1 MKTSIGI
8 RLLAVWVL
16 LGAMVNILA
25 QDGGFLPDLCEF
37 PSGTFARVAAVGA
50 KIHGNLDVTE
60 SDPVT
65 GHVKRRRQ
73 MVYFPPTEVY
83 WTRMGT
89 TYEYTDPAIVARY
102 SNPSLK
108 DGRDVVSQRT
118 TIKLYRRD
126 GSAVGYTVAA
136 FAGGAVDRILEFEPY
151 GVDVGMPSPGFV
163 GRPLENLTF
172 GYMAEIEFRPKVS
185 VFSVPTEESR
195 TPDYTMFGMLQRLR
209 KAAGEYGALIP
220 PNLVRNA
227 AATDAFVEDLRGIYQ
242 LGEIVCTPMKAK
254 NSPLFSNEALVR
266 EISSAIANWEITMAG
281 IQQQMESSA
290 YAYWDS
296 LSGRTDPWDAYRMEG
311 VAGYHIASFFLPGWV
326 IKGAGK
332 ARMAGKFGDAAEFAA
347 KAAKKP
353 NRFVTGVEV
362 TDRATGKV
370 FEGTVDLKPTIDR
383 INSCQPFPHRN
394 DGEIFNNYPLR
405 DRTVPELPVRPHG
418 YYREFVHPTPGIA
431 GPGPQRIVVG
441 QGGEWYYTPN
451 HYEKFIPLNP

>member
-1 MKTSIGI
+1 MKFLGMLFLVI
-8 RLLAVWVL
+8 AVFR
-16 LGAMVNILA
+16 ASA
-25 QDGGFLPDLCEF
+25 QDGGYLPDLPGF
-37 PSGTFARVAAVGA
+37 PSGTYAKVAAVGA
-50 KIHGNLDVTE
+50 KIHGSLDVTE

-65 GHVKRRRQ
+65 GHVKRRHR

-108 DGRDVVSQRT
+108 GGRDVVSQRT
-118 TIKLYRRD
+118 TIKYYRRD
-126 GSAVGYTVAA
+126 GGVVGYTVAA

-163 GRPLENLTF
+163 GRPLENLTP
-172 GYMAEIEFRPKVS
+172 GYMAEIEFRPKVT

-209 KAAGEYGALIP
+209 KAAGDYGALIT

-227 AATDAFVEDLRGIYQ
+227 AAADAFVEDLRGLYQ
-242 LGEIVCTPMKAK
+242 LGEMACTPMRAK

-311 VAGYHIASFFLPGWV
+311 VAGYHIASFFVPGWV
-326 IKGAGK
+326 VKGAGK
-332 ARMAGKFGDAAEFAA
+332 ARLAGKVDDVAGLV
-347 KAAKKP
+347 AKKIS
-353 NRFVTGVEV
+353 TG
-362 TDRATGKV
+362 
-370 FEGTVDLKPTIDR
+370 
-383 INSCQPFPHRN
+383 
-394 DGEIFNNYPLR
+394 
-405 DRTVPELPVRPHG
+405 RTVPNSLKEKLAMEQVMAKPMG
-418 YYREFVHPTPGIA
+418 TTPPRMPPMSDTKNNLLAADGWVKRAQNVNGVEIHY
-431 GPGPQRIVVG
+431 VENTMTG
-441 QGGEWYYTPN
+441 QVLDF
-451 HYEKFIPLNP
+451 KFAN

>member
-1 MKTSIGI
+1 MNSKMTIK
-8 RLLAVWVL
+8 LLRMLFLVVVMLRAS
-16 LGAMVNILA
+16 A
-25 QDGGFLPDLCEF
+25 QDSGYLPDLCEF
-37 PSGTFARVAAVGA
+37 PSGTYAKVAAVGA
-50 KIHGNLDVTE
+50 KIYGGLDVTE

-65 GHVKRRRQ
+65 GHVKRRHR

-118 TIKLYRRD
+118 TIKYYRRD
-126 GSAVGYTVAA
+126 GSAVGYTVVT
-136 FAGGAVDRILEFEPY
+136 FAGGAVDRSVEFEPY
-151 GVDVGMPSPGFV
+151 SVDVGMPSPGFV

-254 NSPLFSNEALVR
+254 ALVR
-266 EISSAIANWEITMAG
+266 DIYSAIANWDQTMAG
-281 IQQQMESSA
+281 IQQQMESSTN
-290 YAYWDS
+290 AYWDS
-296 LSGRTDPWDAYRMEG
+296 LIGRTDPWDAYRMEG

-347 KAAKKP
+347 KAAQRGGYIEVNGLKFSEYYYNKLWS
-353 NRFVTGVEV
+353 TGRGAPSLIAKEILDSGVKGVPDACKLGFFRYEAYGWEMVFNPTTKEV
-362 TDRATGKV
+362 WH
-370 FEGTVDLKPTIDR
+370 L
-383 INSCQPFPHRN
+383 QP
-394 DGEIFNNYPLR
+394 I
-405 DRTVPELPVRPHG
+405 
-418 YYREFVHPTPGIA
+418 
-431 GPGPQRIVVG
+431 
-441 QGGEWYYTPN
+441 
-451 HYEKFIPLNP
+451 K

>member
-1 MKTSIGI
+1 MNSKMTIK
-8 RLLAVWVL
+8 LLR
-16 LGAMVNILA
+16 ILFLVVVMLRASA
-25 QDGGFLPDLCEF
+25 QDSGYLPDLCEF
-37 PSGTFARVAAVGA
+37 PSGTYAKVAAVGA
-50 KIHGNLDVTE
+50 KIYGGLDVTE

-65 GHVKRRRQ
+65 GHVKRRHR

-118 TIKLYRRD
+118 TIKYYRRD
-126 GSAVGYTVAA
+126 GSAVGYTVVT
-136 FAGGAVDRILEFEPY
+136 FAGGAVDRSVEFEPY
-151 GVDVGMPSPGFV
+151 SVDVGMPSPGFV

-254 NSPLFSNEALVR
+254 ALVR
-266 EISSAIANWEITMAG
+266 DIYSAIANWDQTMAG
-281 IQQQMESSA
+281 IQQQMESSTN
-290 YAYWDS
+290 AYWDS
-296 LSGRTDPWDAYRMEG
+296 LIGRTDPWDAYRMEG

-347 KAAKKP
+347 KAAQRGGYIEVNGLKFSEYYYNKLWS
-353 NRFVTGVEV
+353 TGRGAPSLIAKEILDSGVKGVPDACKLGFFRYEAYGWEMVFNPTTKEV
-362 TDRATGKV
+362 WH
-370 FEGTVDLKPTIDR
+370 L
-383 INSCQPFPHRN
+383 QP
-394 DGEIFNNYPLR
+394 I
-405 DRTVPELPVRPHG
+405 
-418 YYREFVHPTPGIA
+418 
-431 GPGPQRIVVG
+431 
-441 QGGEWYYTPN
+441 
-451 HYEKFIPLNP
+451 K

>member
-1 MKTSIGI
+1 VFRAS
-8 RLLAVWVL
+8 
-16 LGAMVNILA
+16 A
-25 QDGGFLPDLCEF
+25 QDSGYLPDLPGF
-37 PSGTFARVAAVGA
+37 PSGTYAQVAAVGA
-50 KIHGNLDVTE
+50 KIHGSLDATE

-65 GHVKRRRQ
+65 GHVKRRHQ

-108 DGRDVVSQRT
+108 GGRDVVSQRT
-118 TIKLYRRD
+118 TIKYYRRD
-126 GSAVGYTVAA
+126 GGVVGYTVAA
-136 FAGGAVDRILEFEPY
+136 FAGGAVDRWVEFESY
-151 GVDVGMPSPGFV
+151 SVDVGMPSPGFV
-163 GRPLENLTF
+163 GRPLENLTP
-172 GYMAEIEFRPKVS
+172 GYMAEIEFRPKVT

-227 AATDAFVEDLRGIYQ
+227 AATDAFVEDLRGLYQ
-242 LGEIVCTPMKAK
+242 LGEIACTPMRAK

-311 VAGYHIASFFLPGWV
+311 VAGYHIASFFVPGWV
-326 IKGAGK
+326 VKGAGK
-332 ARMAGKFGDAAEFAA
+332 ARLAGKVDDVAGFAA

-353 NRFVTGVEV
+353 NRFITGVEV
-362 TDRATGKV
+362 TDKATGKV

-394 DGEIFNNYPLR
+394 DGGIFNNYPLP

-451 HYEKFIPLNP
+451 HYEKFIPVNP

>member
-1 MKTSIGI
+1 MTIK
-8 RLLAVWVL
+8 LLR
-16 LGAMVNILA
+16 ILFLVVVMLRASA
-25 QDGGFLPDLCEF
+25 QDSGYLPDLCEF
-37 PSGTFARVAAVGA
+37 PSGTYAKVAAVGA
-50 KIHGNLDVTE
+50 KIYGGLDVTE

-65 GHVKRRRQ
+65 GHVKRRHR

-118 TIKLYRRD
+118 TIKYYRRD
-126 GSAVGYTVAA
+126 GSAVGYTVVT
-136 FAGGAVDRILEFEPY
+136 FAGGAVDRSVEFEPY
-151 GVDVGMPSPGFV
+151 SVDVGMPSPGFV

-254 NSPLFSNEALVR
+254 ALVR
-266 EISSAIANWEITMAG
+266 DIYSAIANWDQTMAG
-281 IQQQMESSA
+281 IQQQMESSTN
-290 YAYWDS
+290 AYWDS
-296 LSGRTDPWDAYRMEG
+296 LIGRTDPWDAYRMEG

-347 KAAKKP
+347 KAAQRGGYIEVNGLKFSEYYYNKLWS
-353 NRFVTGVEV
+353 TGRGAPSLIAKEILDSGVKGVPDACKLGFFRYEAYGWEMVFNPTTKEV
-362 TDRATGKV
+362 WH
-370 FEGTVDLKPTIDR
+370 L
-383 INSCQPFPHRN
+383 QP
-394 DGEIFNNYPLR
+394 I
-405 DRTVPELPVRPHG
+405 
-418 YYREFVHPTPGIA
+418 
-431 GPGPQRIVVG
+431 
-441 QGGEWYYTPN
+441 
-451 HYEKFIPLNP
+451 K